1 MRVALYCRIST
12 DEDLQRYSLV
22 NQEASLRRYVEE
34 RGWTISGVFVDRIS
48 GSKDKRPGLNR
59 LLDSLSNG
67 DADAVLVTEQDRLSR
82 LDEIP
87 WALLKQTFR
96 DAGARLFTLSGEVD
110 FHNEDD
116 EFSADIMALID
127 RRRRK
132 TIVRQMVR
140 GRAGAAKRGEWL
152 GRLPFG
158 YRRNPD
164 TKHLEPCAAE
174 AQLVRQIFHLFSQ
187 GKMGSLRLAALM
199 QDLIPTRRVDQSFI
213 VHVLRNP
220 VYAGDLVMEVG
231 GESIRVE
238 GAHEAIVSR
247 GLWETCNRLLNTRGA
262 ENKKSRIESTV
273 GLVAGMAY
281 CADCGQLL
289 SPTTAI
295 KRVGGRLLTYHY
307 YRHVRQH
314 RNGALPD
321 GRACRAAHRTEKV
334 DADVRAQLAHI
345 ATSPTARRQLVRHL
359 GDQKAVE
366 ELEATQGELT
376 EQITSLNRKQERL
389 LQLFLS
395 GDWDRSRLNAEK
407 RQLDRSVAAL
417 ERELRQLQARMRL
430 AKADT
435 VSIDLITEAFA
446 AAADLESLTFG
457 DQQTVVHGLIQRVE
471 INGDGRVTVIAKVSV
486 AAPDTTAKQF
496 AHRGTGAGQSRGKTE
511 FRRL

>member
-22 NQEASLRRYVEE
+22 NQEASLRRYAEE
-34 RGWTISGVFVDRIS
+34 RSWEISGVFVDRIS

-67 DADAVLVTEQDRLSR
+67 DADAVVVTEQDRLSR

-87 WALLKQTFR
+87 WAILKQTFR
-96 DAGARLFTLSGEVD
+96 DSGARFFTLSGEVD

-164 TKHLEPCAAE
+164 TKHLEPFAAE

-187 GKMGSLRLAALM
+187 GKVGSLRLAALM
-199 QDLIPTRRVDQSFI
+199 RDLIPTRRVDQSFI
-213 VHVLRNP
+213 ILVLRNP
-220 VYAGDLVMEVG
+220 VYTGDLVMEVG
-231 GESIRVE
+231 GESICVE
-238 GAHEAIVSR
+238 GAHEPIVSR
-247 GLWETCNRLLNTRGA
+247 DLWETCNRLLNTRSA
-262 ENKKSRIESTV
+262 ENKRSRIESTV
-273 GLVAGMAY
+273 GLVAGMVY

-289 SPTTAI
+289 SPTTAT
-295 KRVGGRLLTYHY
+295 KRIGDREHRYRY

-314 RNGALPD
+314 RDGELPD
-321 GRACRAAHRTEKV
+321 GRPCRAAHRTERV
-334 DADVRAQLAHI
+334 DAAVRAQLTHI
-345 ATSPTARRQLVRHL
+345 AISPAARRQLLRLL
-359 GDQKAVE
+359 GDSRAAEQ
-366 ELEATQGELT
+366 LEATQRELT
-376 EQITSLNRKQERL
+376 EQLASLSRKQERL

-395 GDWDRSRLNAEK
+395 GDWERSRLDVE
-407 RQLDRSVAAL
+407 RRHLDRSVATL
-417 ERELRQLQARMRL
+417 ENELREVQARLRL
-430 AKADT
+430 VRADSF
-435 VSIDLITEAFA
+435 SIDLIAETFA
-446 AAADLESLTFG
+446 VAADLESLPFS
-457 DQQTVVHGLIQRVE
+457 DQQTVVRGLVERVE
-471 INGDGRVTVIAKVSV
+471 INGDGRVKVIAKVSV
-486 AAPDTTAKQF
+486 AAPETTATQF
-496 AHRGTGAGQSRGKTE
+496 AHHRTGAG
-511 FRRL
+511 

>member
-22 NQEASLRRYVEE
+22 NQEASLRRYSEE
-34 RGWTISGVFVDRIS
+34 RGWEISGVFVDRIS

-59 LLDSLSNG
+59 LLDFLSNG
-67 DADAVLVTEQDRLSR
+67 DADAVVVTEQDRLSR

-96 DAGARLFTLSGEVD
+96 DSGARFFTLSGEVD

-164 TKHLEPCAAE
+164 TKHLEPCEAE
-174 AQLVRQIFHLFSQ
+174 AQLIRQIFHLFSQ
-187 GKMGSLRLAALM
+187 GKMGSLRLASLM

-220 VYAGDLVMEVG
+220 VYTGDLVMEVG
-231 GESIRVE
+231 GERICVE
-238 GAHEAIVSR
+238 GAHEPIVSSD
-247 GLWETCNRLLNTRGA
+247 LWVTCNRLLIARSA
-262 ENKKSRIESTV
+262 ENKKARIESTV
-273 GLVAGMAY
+273 GLVAGMVY

-289 SPTTAI
+289 SPTTAT
-295 KRVGGRLLTYHY
+295 KRVGGHVLRYRY

-314 RNGALPD
+314 RDGELPD
-321 GRACRAAHRTEKV
+321 GRPCRAAHRTEKV
-334 DADVRAQLAHI
+334 DADARAQLAHI
-345 ATSPTARRQLVRHL
+345 ATSPAARRQLLRRL
-359 GDQKAVE
+359 GDSKVVE
-366 ELEATQGELT
+366 ELEARQGELT
-376 EQITSLNRKQERL
+376 EQLASLNRKQERL

-407 RQLDRSVAAL
+407 RHLDRSVTTL
-417 ERELRQLQARMRL
+417 ETELRESQARLRL
-430 AKADT
+430 VRADSF
-435 VSIDLITEAFA
+435 SIDLIAETFA
-446 AAADLESLTFG
+446 VAADLESLTFS
-457 DQQTVVHGLIQRVE
+457 DQQTVVRGLVERVE
-471 INGDGRVTVIAKVSV
+471 VNGDGRVKVIAKVLV
-486 AAPDTTAKQF
+486 ATPDTTATEF
-496 AHRGTGAGQSRGKTE
+496 AHHRTGAG
-511 FRRL
+511 